1 MSKQK
6 INKYIKNNLTPNS
19 TYPQALLVQR
29 GLCNLSSPGRWSPV
43 RTEMGSQWSKYP
55 KVFMLKISNNGRGKN
70 SNNRNICPCLE
81 KGRRLAL
88 LLGLLVLL
96 SPCLA
101 VGKPVGRDDGLRA
114 RCGLFSAS
122 ETAPRNS
129 SHLFGKTLFSSP
141 FPTKPR
147 SAVNQAN
154 LVDSLLIL

>member
-43 RTEMGSQWSKYP
+43 RTEMGSQWSEYP
-55 KVFMLKISNNGRGKN
+55 KVFMLKISNNG
-70 SNNRNICPCLE
+70 NICPCLE

-101 VGKPVGRDDGLRA
+101 VGKAVGRDDGLRA

-141 FPTKPR
+141 FPTEPR